1 MRVSMSSLLIACVL
15 PCAAGSSPPPATPV
29 PEIRRPPAA
38 PQAIGQIHT
47 LRRIPEACVRLE
59 GVFTGDPAQPYRF
72 AVVRSSPAC
81 QPRARFLGGGGETG
95 PGRPAAVAGWRLNDV
110 IRVPSAACPGLQV
123 VVRVWR
129 KPGTAA
135 PPALDAQG
143 RARIYL
149 QEALAR
155 AQREGAVGVALYAA
169 EQDWEG
175 QPCG

>member
-1 MRVSMSSLLIACVL
+1 MSSLLIACAL
-15 PCAAGSSPPPATPV
+15 PCAAVSSPPAVAPA

-38 PQAIGQIHT
+38 PQTIGQVHT

-72 AVVRSSPAC
+72 AVARSSPAC
-81 QPRARFLGGGGETG
+81 QPRARFLEVGGETG
-95 PGRPAAVAGWRLNDV
+95 QGRLATEEGWRLNDV
-110 IRVPSAACPGLQV
+110 IRVPSAACPGLQA

-135 PPALDAQG
+135 PPGLDAQG

-149 QEALAR
+149 QEALVR
-155 AQREGAVGVALYAA
+155 AQREGAVGVTLYAA
-169 EQDWEG
+169 EQGWEG
-175 QPCG
+175 KPCG